1 MIEVPPSAPVEVLGL
16 EDVPQAGDRV
26 PLFLNLNF
34 RGNQAEVIG
43 YLRQRQ
49 ALRPS

>member
-1 MIEVPPSAPVEVLGL
+1 E
-16 EDVPQAGDRV
+16 
-26 PLFLNLNF
+26 F